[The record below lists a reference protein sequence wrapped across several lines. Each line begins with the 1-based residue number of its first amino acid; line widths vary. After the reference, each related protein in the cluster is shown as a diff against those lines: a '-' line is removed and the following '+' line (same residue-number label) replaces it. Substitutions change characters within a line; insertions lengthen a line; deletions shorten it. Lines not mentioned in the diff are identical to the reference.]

1 MKKLNKNE
9 SLTTRFFDEQNR
21 LIEKR
26 TVTPEKSI
34 RQVYEYDPDGDLYH
48 IRTEINKL
56 VYIKYYAQHPNG
68 NYDTTRLLEKV
79 EMAPTGEVYDQWF
92 SWEQNGQVKRTELVI
107 KTANG
112 DLANFIVY
120 HYGWQD

>member
-9 SLTTRFFDEQNR
+9 SLTTRFYDEQNR
-21 LIEKR
+21 LIEER

-56 VYIKYYAQHPNG
+56 VYFKYYAQHPNG

-92 SWEQNGQVKRTELVI
+92 SWEQNGQVKKTELVI
-107 KTANG
+107 MTANG
-112 DLANFIVY
+112 DMANFIFY
-120 HYGWQD
+120 N